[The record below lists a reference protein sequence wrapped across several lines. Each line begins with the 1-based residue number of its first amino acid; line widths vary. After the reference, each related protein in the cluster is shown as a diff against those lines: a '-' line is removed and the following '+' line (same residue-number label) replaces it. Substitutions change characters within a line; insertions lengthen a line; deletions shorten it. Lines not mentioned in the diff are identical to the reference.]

1 MSDKKAREGKKLVSC
16 ADCMMC
22 SGTSSKVKKNI
33 KPAKKSL
40 YNDVLKL
47 TPSTFNLKNPKSP
60 NLELG
65 LIAEEAAEA
74 NPLFAF
80 YGKNFKYNRTGSI
93 ITESGS
99 KATQD
104 DSIVPVNV
112 NWNAIKTALL
122 GKIQTLEQ
130 RISELEN

>member
-1 MSDKKAREGKKLVSC
+1 MLYDNTTGEMSYQASTR
-16 ADCMMC
+16 
-22 SGTSSKVKKNI
+22 KVKKNI

-47 TPSTFNLKNPKSP
+47 TPSTFNRKNPKSP

-65 LIAEEAAEA
+65 LIAEEAAEV
-74 NPLFAF
+74 NPLFAL

-93 ITESGS
+93 TTESGS
-99 KATQD
+99 KVTQD

-112 NWNAIKTALL
+112 NWNAIVTSLI
-122 GKIQTLEQ
+122 GKIQSLEQ
-130 RISELEN
+130 RVSDLEK